1 MDAGSAITFPPK
13 VGRRVHRR
21 EAGGRRMA
29 IVRAMVWLLLPA
41 GAQAQTPSC
50 DDFKAV
56 LAARFESKGVRGY
69 SMQVVP
75 AATPV
80 PSGASVIGSC
90 ESGAYKVLYRRWGE
104 AAAASVASAPRA
116 KTVAPDAPARQASSA
131 PIERAPRA
139 LRASLPAPTLQTG
152 ARAVDAASSGQGPS
166 REPAPT
172 PAVTAS
178 EVAAARTAAQS
189 VVVQQASP
197 QADEGRGSE
206 APLARRVLDFA
217 VAHWP
222 WFAALLLLLAV
233 ARIWRAFFSPYDK
246 DGLPRGPRL

>member
-1 MDAGSAITFPPK
+1 
-13 VGRRVHRR
+13 
-21 EAGGRRMA
+21 MA
-29 IVRAMVWLLLPA
+29 ILGAMVWPLLVA

-69 SMQVVP
+69 SMQAVP

-104 AAAASVASAPRA
+104 AAAASAASAPRA
-116 KTVAPDAPARQASSA
+116 KAVAPDVPARQASSA
-131 PIERAPRA
+131 AIERA
-139 LRASLPAPTLQTG
+139 LRALPASPAAPTLQTG
-152 ARAVDAASSGQGPS
+152 ARAVGAASSGQGPS
-166 REPAPT
+166 REPAPV
-172 PAVTAS
+172 PAVAAS
-178 EVAAARTAAQS
+178 EVATARTAAQS
-189 VVVQQASP
+189 TVVQQPSP

-206 APLARRVLDFA
+206 LPLARRVHDFTA
-217 VAHWP
+217 AHWP

-233 ARIWRAFFSPYDK
+233 LWIWRAFFSPYDK